1 MPDPFVRLVV
11 QTKMIRKL
19 TKNKK
24 TLQTTLKI
32 LKNKLVERDKQLA
45 ITEEARRSADEAR
58 RSADEARRSA
68 DEARKSAETV
78 TIAMSQSK
86 DEVINC
92 KNKEISD
99 LKMEILRA
107 KGLLSAR
114 GIFEHV
120 LNLIHDEQTTL
131 KGKFNA
137 TNVCTKLNSLTSG
150 KFDLLS
156 IACGSFYLTFM
167 EQAAGLCLS
176 GMHIIPL
183 ARV

>member
-1 MPDPFVRLVV
+1 
-11 QTKMIRKL
+11 
-19 TKNKK
+19 
-24 TLQTTLKI
+24 
-32 LKNKLVERDKQLA
+32 
-45 ITEEARRSADEAR
+45 
-58 RSADEARRSA
+58 
-68 DEARKSAETV
+68 
-78 TIAMSQSK
+78 
-86 DEVINC
+86 
-92 KNKEISD
+92 
-99 LKMEILRA
+99 MEILRA
-107 KGLLSAR
+107 KGLLSTR